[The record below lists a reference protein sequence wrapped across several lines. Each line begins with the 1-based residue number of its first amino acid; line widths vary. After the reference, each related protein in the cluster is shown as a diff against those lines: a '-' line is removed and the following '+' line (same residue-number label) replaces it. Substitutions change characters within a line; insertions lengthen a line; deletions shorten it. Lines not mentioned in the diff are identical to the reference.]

1 MVEHNKID
9 SKFFKFNPLEFSN
22 KLNISIFKGWNQSII
37 LKFNLKK
44 KNFINNLFIK
54 KYFPYIVNK
63 EKLFVFTTGR
73 VELKKDNKKIF
84 LEKFDALNSFSDEIN
99 YEIRC
104 LEDSEFFLISSEQ
117 FKQTNE
123 NFVYFNFKKF
133 EDK

>member
-44 KNFINNLFIK
+44 KNFINNFFIK
-54 KYFPYIVNK
+54 KFFPYIVNK

-104 LEDSEFFLISSEQ
+104 LEDSEFFLISSEK

-123 NFVYFNFKKF
+123 NFVYFNF
-133 EDK
+133 